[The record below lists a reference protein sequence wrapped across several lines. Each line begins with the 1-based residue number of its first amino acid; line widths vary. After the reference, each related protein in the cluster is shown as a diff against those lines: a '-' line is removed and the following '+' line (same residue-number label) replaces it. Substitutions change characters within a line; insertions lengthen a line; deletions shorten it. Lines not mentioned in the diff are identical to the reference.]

1 MKAARYFERRLASGL
16 LLLLVV
22 SILSFWLSS
31 LVPGNY
37 LDEMRLN
44 PQVSRETLAQLRSQ
58 YGLDQPLAERYLR
71 WIKSSVRGDFGFSF
85 AYNMPVSSLIRARCR
100 NTILLAA
107 TAMFLVW
114 IIAVPLGIATASRG
128 GWLDRVCSLGS
139 SFLLNVPELVVILAL
154 LAFAVRTGYIPA
166 GGMISDFSQG
176 SNAWSITRDVVLH
189 MIVPALALALVGLPI
204 VLQHTRT
211 AVKEVLEAPFIKA
224 ARGHGIKSSRLL
236 IRHVLPAAANPLI
249 SLFGLS
255 IAGLVGTSLL
265 AEVVTGWPGLGPLF
279 VESIFARD
287 FYVVIAIVMLASSF
301 LVIGNLLGD
310 LLLCAADPRIRAE

>member
-1 MKAARYFERRLASGL
+1 
-16 LLLLVV
+16 
-22 SILSFWLSS
+22 
-31 LVPGNY
+31 
-37 LDEMRLN
+37 
-44 PQVSRETLAQLRSQ
+44 
-58 YGLDQPLAERYLR
+58 
-71 WIKSSVRGDFGFSF
+71 
-85 AYNMPVSSLIRARCR
+85 MPVSSLIRARCR
-100 NTILLAA
+100 NTVLLAA
-107 TAMFLVW
+107 TAMFIVW
-114 IIAVPLGIATASRG
+114 IIAVPLGIATASKG
-128 GWLDRVCSLGS
+128 GWLDRICSLGS
-139 SFLLNVPELVVILAL
+139 SFLLSVPELVIILAL
-154 LAFAVRTGYIPA
+154 LAIAVRTGYMPA
-166 GGMISDFSQG
+166 GGMTSDFTHG
-176 SNAWSITRDVVLH
+176 SNAWSLTKDVALH

-211 AVKEVLEAPFIKA
+211 AVKETMDAPFIKA
-224 ARGHGIKSSRLL
+224 ARGHGIGSSRLL